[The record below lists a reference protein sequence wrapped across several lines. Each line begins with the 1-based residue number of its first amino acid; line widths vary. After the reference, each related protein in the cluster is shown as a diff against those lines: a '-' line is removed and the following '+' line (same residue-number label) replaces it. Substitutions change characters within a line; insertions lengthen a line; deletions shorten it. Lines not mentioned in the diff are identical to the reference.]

1 MRQLLGTK
9 RLGTKSIGLIVKLTA
24 MGMVNGFTIWAV
36 PVLWSH
42 KTYSF
47 AIYFLVSTIA
57 VDIIYFAKGRFI
69 PGKYMAPG
77 IFLLLMFQVYPA
89 LYTGYVAFTN
99 FSTGHFIDKTTAIDT
114 IVSNSYMPTSDTDV
128 YTMTV
133 AKDTSGK
140 LSMILQKPDGTIVGG
155 NAQGSRVLSPAD
167 VTLNDKKVVV
177 AAKGYKIFSEKE
189 FNDNIDAITN
199 LKVPLADGSGAV
211 AEAVDLNRAQKLLQK
226 FKYDKSKD
234 EIINIQDGTIY
245 KPNNYGEMV
254 APGQDAL
261 EPGWT
266 TTIGWQNFSKIIHDQ
281 SFRKPLAAVLTW
293 TFAYAFL
300 VVAMTFFLGLLL
312 ALALNHP
319 KLKAKRLYR
328 SLLIVPYAMP
338 GVLAALVW
346 AGMYSTDG
354 GVINRLLGAHIPW
367 LEHPWWAKAAIL
379 IQQLWAGSPY
389 MFLISTGAIQSLSP
403 DIVEAAS
410 VDGASGWQVFSK
422 IKLPLILLTLSPL
435 LIASYAYNFSNFGA
449 IYLLTGGG
457 PVMLSSGG
465 IAGHTDILISYT
477 YKLAFSSGKGSEYGL
492 ASAVSFLN
500 FLIVAT
506 LSIYGF
512 RKSRSMENMN

>member
-1 MRQLLGTK
+1 M
-9 RLGTKSIGLIVKLTA
+9 
-24 MGMVNGFTIWAV
+24 
-36 PVLWSH
+36 
-42 KTYSF
+42 
-47 AIYFLVSTIA
+47 
-57 VDIIYFAKGRFI
+57 
-69 PGKYMAPG
+69 
-77 IFLLLMFQVYPA
+77 
-89 LYTGYVAFTN
+89 
-99 FSTGHFIDKTTAIDT
+99 
-114 IVSNSYMPTSDTDV
+114 
-128 YTMTV
+128 
-133 AKDTSGK
+133 
-140 LSMILQKPDGTIVGG
+140 
-155 NAQGSRVLSPAD
+155 
-167 VTLNDKKVVV
+167 
-177 AAKGYKIFSEKE
+177 
-189 FNDNIDAITN
+189 
-199 LKVPLADGSGAV
+199 
-211 AEAVDLNRAQKLLQK
+211 DLCVR
-226 FKYDKSKD
+226 
-234 EIINIQDGTIY
+234 
-245 KPNNYGEMV
+245 
-254 APGQDAL
+254 
-261 EPGWT
+261 
-266 TTIGWQNFSKIIHDQ
+266 
-281 SFRKPLAAVLTW
+281 
-293 TFAYAFL
+293 FL

>member
-1 MRQLLGTK
+1 M
-9 RLGTKSIGLIVKLTA
+9 GL
-24 MGMVNGFTIWAV
+24 VNGFTLWAV

-42 KTYSF
+42 HTYGF
-47 AIYFLVSTIA
+47 AIYFLVSTVI
-57 VDIIYFAKGRFI
+57 VDIVYFARGRFI

-99 FSTGHFIDKTTAIDT
+99 FSTGHFIDKTSAINT
-114 IVSNSYMPTSDTDV
+114 IVSNSYVPTSDTDV
-128 YTMTV
+128 YTMSVGT
-133 AKDTSGK
+133 DSSGK
-140 LSMILQKPDGTIVGG
+140 LSMILTKPDGSFVGG
-155 NAQGSRVLSPAD
+155 NASTSHVLNPSE
-167 VTLNDKKVVV
+167 VTVNGDKVVT
-177 AAKGYKIFSEKE
+177 AAKGYKIFTSDE
-189 FNDNIDAITN
+189 FNNNLDAITN
-199 LKVPLADGSGAV
+199 LKVPLNDGSGAI
-211 AEAVDLNRAQKLLQK
+211 AQAVDFNRAQKLLQT
-226 FKYDKSKD
+226 FRYDKAKD

-254 APGQDAL
+254 SPGHPAL

-266 TTIGWQNFSKIIHDQ
+266 TTIGWQNFNKIIHDQ

-293 TFAYAFL
+293 TFLYAFL
-300 VVAMTFFLGLLL
+300 VVAMTFFAGLLL

-319 KLKAKRLYR
+319 KLKAKRIYR

-338 GVLAALVW
+338 GVLSALVW
-346 AGMYSTDG
+346 AGMYGTDG
-354 GVINRLLGAHIPW
+354 GVINRMLGSHIPW

-379 IQQLWAGSPY
+379 IQQLWAGAPY
-389 MFLISTGAIQSLSP
+389 MFLISTGAIQSLSSEV
-403 DIVEAAS
+403 VEAAS
-410 VDGASGWQVFSK
+410 VDGATGWQVFTK

-435 LIASYAYNFSNFGA
+435 LIASYAYNFSNFSA